1 MGPSWKHHFRRLN
14 PGLCSEEQL
23 LFLTTV
29 APQAVTLS
37 HLRILTLA
45 SNGTHLYSKAAKNVY
60 FLCKLQN
67 HATVSM
73 SLILSL

>member
-1 MGPSWKHHFRRLN
+1 MGPGWKHHFRRLN

-45 SNGTHLYSKAAKNVY
+45 SNGTHLYSKNVY
-60 FLCKLQN
+60 FLCKFQN